1 MILLIFGIC
10 ILMVVGGWI
19 LGCILD
25 RKTVG
30 DGDICYGISG
40 IGAIVGF
47 FALVGLIGVGVNVKS
62 LSVIDD
68 RIAMYEEENTRIEQ
82 QVADVVE
89 QYQKYETDIF
99 MGVAPE
105 SAVTMVSLYPELKS
119 DSLVQA
125 QIKVY
130 TENNKTIRD
139 LRDKQIKGNVYRWW
153 LYFGG
158 GNT

>member
-10 ILMVVGGWI
+10 ILMIVGGF
-19 LGCILD
+19 ILD
-25 RKTVG
+25 EKTRV
-30 DGDICYGISG
+30 DSDICFGISG
-40 IGAIVGF
+40 IGMVVGF
-47 FALVGLIGVGVNVKS
+47 FALVGLIIVGVNVKS

-68 RIAMYEEENTRIEQ
+68 RIVMYEEENARIEQ
-82 QVADVVE
+82 QIADVVE

-99 MGVAPE
+99 REVAPE

-125 QIKVY
+125 QIEVY

>member
-10 ILMVVGGWI
+10 ILMIVGGF
-19 LGCILD
+19 ILD
-25 RKTVG
+25 EKTG
-30 DGDICYGISG
+30 ADSDLCFGISG
-40 IGAIVGF
+40 IGMVIGF
-47 FALVGLIGVGVNVKS
+47 FALLALIIVSVNVKS

-68 RIAMYEEENTRIEQ
+68 RITMYEEENTRIEQ
-82 QVADVVE
+82 QVADIVE

-99 MGVAPE
+99 REVAPE

-125 QIKVY
+125 QIEVY

>member
-10 ILMVVGGWI
+10 ILMIIG
-19 LGCILD
+19 GCILD
-25 RKTVG
+25 GKTGV
-30 DGDICYGISG
+30 DSDICFGISG
-40 IGAIVGF
+40 IGMVVGF
-47 FALVGLIGVGVNVKS
+47 FALVGLIIVGVNVKS

-68 RIAMYEEENTRIEQ
+68 RIAMYEEENARIEQ
-82 QVADVVE
+82 QIADVVE

-99 MGVAPE
+99 REVAPE

-125 QIKVY
+125 QIEVY

>member
-10 ILMVVGGWI
+10 ILMVVGGSILYDKFDTDAYCNLAI
-19 LGCILD
+19 LGVALGFVSFIAIIVL
-25 RKTVG
+25 
-30 DGDICYGISG
+30 GI
-40 IGAIVGF
+40 
-47 FALVGLIGVGVNVKS
+47 NVKS

-68 RIAMYEEENTRIEQ
+68 RIVMYEEENTRIEQ
-82 QVADVVE
+82 QIADVVE

-99 MGVAPE
+99 REVAPE

-125 QIKVY
+125 QIEVY

>member
-10 ILMVVGGWI
+10 ILMVV
-19 LGCILD
+19 
-25 RKTVG
+25 
-30 DGDICYGISG
+30 
-40 IGAIVGF
+40 VGF
-47 FALVGLIGVGVNVKS
+47 ILYDKFDTDVYCNLAIWGCALGFASFIVIIIFGVRVKS

-82 QVADVVE
+82 QVADIVE

-99 MGVAPE
+99 MEVAPE

-119 DSLVQA
+119 DSLVQS
-125 QIKVY
+125 QIGIY
-130 TENNKTIRD
+130 TENNKTIKN
-139 LRDKQIKGNVYRWW
+139 LRDIQIKGNVYRWW

>member
-10 ILMVVGGWI
+10 ILMVVGGI
-19 LGCILD
+19 ILD
-25 RKTVG
+25 RKTKI
-30 DGDICYGISG
+30 DSDICFGISG
-40 IGAIVGF
+40 IGIIVGF
-47 FALVGLIGVGVNVKS
+47 CALVGLIVVGVNVKS
-62 LSVIDD
+62 FSVIDD

-82 QVADVVE
+82 QIADVVE

-99 MGVAPE
+99 MEVAPE

-125 QIKVY
+125 QIEVY

>member
-10 ILMVVGGWI
+10 ILMIIGGF
-19 LGCILD
+19 ILD
-25 RKTVG
+25 EKTGV
-30 DGDICYGISG
+30 DSDICFGISG
-40 IGAIVGF
+40 IGMLVGF
-47 FALVGLIGVGVNVKS
+47 FALVGLIIVGVNVKS

-82 QVADVVE
+82 QIADVVE

-99 MGVAPE
+99 REVAPE
-105 SAVTMVSLYPELKS
+105 SAVTMGSLYPELKS

-125 QIKVY
+125 QIEVY

>member
-10 ILMVVGGWI
+10 ILMIVGGF
-19 LGCILD
+19 ILD
-25 RKTVG
+25 EKTGV
-30 DGDICYGISG
+30 DSDICFGISG
-40 IGAIVGF
+40 IGMVVGF
-47 FALVGLIGVGVNVKS
+47 FALLGLIIVGVNVKS

-68 RIAMYEEENTRIEQ
+68 RIAMYEEENARIEQ

-99 MGVAPE
+99 MDVAPE

-125 QIKVY
+125 QIEVY

-139 LRDKQIKGNVYRWW
+139 LRDKQIKGNVYHWW

>member
-10 ILMVVGGWI
+10 ILMVVGG
-19 LGCILD
+19 LILD
-25 RKTVG
+25 EKTGV
-30 DGDICYGISG
+30 DIDICFGISG
-40 IGAIVGF
+40 IGMLVGF
-47 FALVGLIGVGVNVKS
+47 FALLGLIIVGVNVKS

-68 RIAMYEEENTRIEQ
+68 RIVMYEEENARIEQ
-82 QVADVVE
+82 RIADVVE

-99 MGVAPE
+99 REVAPE

-125 QIKVY
+125 QIEVY

>member
-10 ILMVVGGWI
+10 ILMIVGGF
-19 LGCILD
+19 ILD
-25 RKTVG
+25 EKTGV
-30 DGDICYGISG
+30 DSDICFGISG
-40 IGAIVGF
+40 IGMVVGF
-47 FALVGLIGVGVNVKS
+47 FILGGLIVVGVNVKS

-99 MGVAPE
+99 MEVAPE

-119 DSLVQA
+119 DSLVQS
-125 QIKVY
+125 QIEIY
-130 TENNKTIRD
+130 TENNKIIRD

-158 GNT
+158 KKNG

>member
-10 ILMVVGGWI
+10 ILMVIGGSI
-19 LGCILD
+19 LYD
-25 RKTVG
+25 KFDT
-30 DGDICYGISG
+30 DTYGNL
-40 IGAIVGF
+40 AIFG
-47 FALVGLIGVGVNVKS
+47 FALGFVSFIAIIVLGIDVKS

-68 RIAMYEEENTRIEQ
+68 RIAMYEEENARIEQ
-82 QVADVVE
+82 QIADVVE

-99 MGVAPE
+99 REVAPE

-125 QIKVY
+125 QIEVY

-139 LRDKQIKGNVYRWW
+139 LKDKQIKGNVYRWW

>member
-10 ILMVVGGWI
+10 ILMAIGGSIRYNKFHTDTSWNVA
-19 LGCILD
+19 
-25 RKTVG
+25 T
-30 DGDICYGISG
+30 
-40 IGAIVGF
+40 F
-47 FALVGLIGVGVNVKS
+47 GLILSVCFFVAIIVLGFVVKS

-68 RIAMYEEENTRIEQ
+68 RIAMYEEENARIEQ
-82 QVADVVE
+82 QIADVVE

-99 MGVAPE
+99 MEVAPE
-105 SAVTMVSLYPELKS
+105 SAMTMASLYPELKS
-119 DSLVQA
+119 DSLAQA
-125 QIKVY
+125 QIEVY
-130 TENNKTIRD
+130 TENNKTIRE

>member
-10 ILMVVGGWI
+10 ILTIVGGFILDDKFDFNEDVSIGLAMAGLIFGGISLVAIII
-19 LGCILD
+19 LGID
-25 RKTVG
+25 
-30 DGDICYGISG
+30 
-40 IGAIVGF
+40 
-47 FALVGLIGVGVNVKS
+47 VKS

-82 QVADVVE
+82 QIADVVE

-99 MGVAPE
+99 MEVAPE

-125 QIKVY
+125 QIEVY
-130 TENNKTIRD
+130 TENNKTIKD
-139 LRDKQIKGNVYRWW
+139 LRDQQIKGNVYRWW

>member
-10 ILMVVGGWI
+10 ILMIVGGV
-19 LGCILD
+19 ILD
-25 RKTVG
+25 KKTG
-30 DGDICYGISG
+30 ADSDICFGISG
-40 IGAIVGF
+40 IGMVVGF
-47 FALVGLIGVGVNVKS
+47 FALVGLIVVGVNVKS

-68 RIAMYEEENTRIEQ
+68 RIAMYEEENARIEQ
-82 QVADVVE
+82 QIADVVE

-99 MGVAPE
+99 REVAPE

-125 QIKVY
+125 QIEVY

>member
-10 ILMVVGGWI
+10 ILMIIG
-19 LGCILD
+19 GCILD
-25 RKTVG
+25 GKTKV
-30 DGDICYGISG
+30 DSDICFGISG
-40 IGAIVGF
+40 VGLVVGF
-47 FALVGLIGVGVNVKS
+47 FALLGLIIVGVNVKS
-62 LSVIDD
+62 MSVIDD

-82 QVADVVE
+82 QIADVVE

-99 MGVAPE
+99 REVAPE

-125 QIKVY
+125 QIEVY

>member
-10 ILMVVGGWI
+10 ILMIVGGF
-19 LGCILD
+19 ILD
-25 RKTVG
+25 RKTKI
-30 DGDICYGISG
+30 DSDLCFGIIG
-40 IGAIVGF
+40 IGMVVGF
-47 FALVGLIGVGVNVKS
+47 FALVGLIIVGVNVKS

-82 QVADVVE
+82 QIADVVE

-99 MGVAPE
+99 REVAPE

-125 QIKVY
+125 QIEVY

>member
-10 ILMVVGGWI
+10 ILMIVGGF
-19 LGCILD
+19 ILD
-25 RKTVG
+25 EKIG
-30 DGDICYGISG
+30 ADSDLCFGISG
-40 IGAIVGF
+40 IGMVVGF
-47 FALVGLIGVGVNVKS
+47 FALVGLIIVGVNVKS

-68 RIAMYEEENTRIEQ
+68 RIVMYEEENARIEQ
-82 QVADVVE
+82 QIADVVE

-99 MGVAPE
+99 MEVAPE
-105 SAVTMVSLYPELKS
+105 SAMTMVSLYPELKS
-119 DSLVQA
+119 DSLAQA
-125 QIKVY
+125 QIEVY

>member
-10 ILMVVGGWI
+10 ILMIVGGFILDDKLDFDKDVSIGLSMAGFLFGGISLVAIII
-19 LGCILD
+19 LGIE
-25 RKTVG
+25 
-30 DGDICYGISG
+30 
-40 IGAIVGF
+40 
-47 FALVGLIGVGVNVKS
+47 VKS
-62 LSVIDD
+62 FSVIDD
-68 RIAMYEEENTRIEQ
+68 RIAMYEEENARIEQ

-99 MGVAPE
+99 REVAPE

-125 QIKVY
+125 QIEVY

-158 GNT
+158 GNK

>member
-10 ILMVVGGWI
+10 ILMIVGS
-19 LGCILD
+19 CILD
-25 RKTVG
+25 RKTG
-30 DGDICYGISG
+30 ADSDICFGISG
-40 IGAIVGF
+40 IGMIVGF
-47 FALVGLIGVGVNVKS
+47 FALVGLIIVGVNVKS

-68 RIAMYEEENTRIEQ
+68 RIAMYEEENARIEQ
-82 QVADVVE
+82 QIADVVE

-99 MGVAPE
+99 REVAPE

-125 QIKVY
+125 QIEVY

>member
-10 ILMVVGGWI
+10 ILMIIGGF
-19 LGCILD
+19 ILD
-25 RKTVG
+25 KKIGV
-30 DGDICYGISG
+30 DSDIFFG
-40 IGAIVGF
+40 IGIIVGF
-47 FALVGLIGVGVNVKS
+47 FALVALIAVGANVKS

-82 QVADVVE
+82 QIADVVE

-99 MGVAPE
+99 REVAPE

-125 QIKVY
+125 QIEVY

>member
-10 ILMVVGGWI
+10 ILMIVG
-19 LGCILD
+19 GCILD
-25 RKTVG
+25 EKTGV
-30 DGDICYGISG
+30 DSDICFGISG
-40 IGAIVGF
+40 IGMVVGF
-47 FALVGLIGVGVNVKS
+47 FALLGLIIVGVNVKS

-68 RIAMYEEENTRIEQ
+68 RIVMYEEENTRIEQ
-82 QVADVVE
+82 QIADVVE

-99 MGVAPE
+99 REVAPE

-125 QIKVY
+125 QIEVY
-130 TENNKTIRD
+130 TENNKTIRY
-139 LRDKQIKGNVYRWW
+139 LRDKQIKGNVYHWW

-158 GNT
+158 NKNG

>member
-10 ILMVVGGWI
+10 ILMIIGGSILYNQFDTDTYYNLAI
-19 LGCILD
+19 LGVALGFVSFIAIIVL
-25 RKTVG
+25 
-30 DGDICYGISG
+30 GIE
-40 IGAIVGF
+40 
-47 FALVGLIGVGVNVKS
+47 VKS

-68 RIAMYEEENTRIEQ
+68 RITMYEEENARIAQ
-82 QVADVVE
+82 QIADVVE

-99 MGVAPE
+99 REVAPE

-125 QIKVY
+125 QIEVY

-158 GNT
+158 GNK

>member
-10 ILMVVGGWI
+10 ILMIVGGV
-19 LGCILD
+19 ILD
-25 RKTVG
+25 KKTGV
-30 DGDICYGISG
+30 DSDICFGISG
-40 IGAIVGF
+40 IGMVVGF
-47 FALVGLIGVGVNVKS
+47 FALLGLIIVGVNVKS

-68 RIAMYEEENTRIEQ
+68 RIAMYEEENARIEQ
-82 QVADVVE
+82 QIADVVE

-99 MGVAPE
+99 REIAPE

-125 QIKVY
+125 QIEVY

-158 GNT
+158 GNK

>member
-10 ILMVVGGWI
+10 ILMIVGGF
-19 LGCILD
+19 ILD
-25 RKTVG
+25 EKTGV
-30 DGDICYGISG
+30 DSDLCFGISG
-40 IGAIVGF
+40 IGMVVGF
-47 FALVGLIGVGVNVKS
+47 FALVGLIIVGVNVKS

-68 RIAMYEEENTRIEQ
+68 RIVMYEEENARIEQ
-82 QVADVVE
+82 QIADVVE

-99 MGVAPE
+99 REVAPE

-125 QIKVY
+125 QIEVY

-158 GNT
+158 GNI

>member
-10 ILMVVGGWI
+10 ILMIIGGSILYDQLDTDTYCNLTI
-19 LGCILD
+19 LG
-25 RKTVG
+25 
-30 DGDICYGISG
+30 
-40 IGAIVGF
+40 
-47 FALVGLIGVGVNVKS
+47 FALGFVSFIAIIVLGIDVKS

-68 RIAMYEEENTRIEQ
+68 RIAMYEEENARIEQ

-89 QYQKYETDIF
+89 QYQKYEADIF
-99 MGVAPE
+99 MEVAPE

-125 QIKVY
+125 QIEVY

-158 GNT
+158 GNK

>member
-10 ILMVVGGWI
+10 ILMVVGGSI
-19 LGCILD
+19 LYDKFDTDTYCNLAIFGAALGFVSFIAIIAL
-25 RKTVG
+25 
-30 DGDICYGISG
+30 GI
-40 IGAIVGF
+40 
-47 FALVGLIGVGVNVKS
+47 NVKS

-68 RIAMYEEENTRIEQ
+68 RIAMYEEENARIEQ
-82 QVADVVE
+82 QIADVVE

-99 MGVAPE
+99 REVAPE

-125 QIKVY
+125 QIEVY
-130 TENNKTIRD
+130 TENNKTIKN
-139 LRDKQIKGNVYRWW
+139 LRDQQIKGNVYRWW

-158 GNT
+158 GNI

>member
-10 ILMVVGGWI
+10 ILMIVGGF
-19 LGCILD
+19 ILD
-25 RKTVG
+25 KKTG
-30 DGDICYGISG
+30 ADSDICFGISG
-40 IGAIVGF
+40 IGMVVGF
-47 FALVGLIGVGVNVKS
+47 FALVGLIVAGVNVKS

-68 RIAMYEEENTRIEQ
+68 RIAMYEEENARIEQ

-99 MGVAPE
+99 REVAPE

-125 QIKVY
+125 QIEVY

-139 LRDKQIKGNVYRWW
+139 LRDKQIKGNVYHWW

-158 GNT
+158 GNK

>member
-10 ILMVVGGWI
+10 ILMIVGGF
-19 LGCILD
+19 ILD
-25 RKTVG
+25 EKTGV
-30 DGDICYGISG
+30 DSDICFGISG
-40 IGAIVGF
+40 IGMVVGF
-47 FALVGLIGVGVNVKS
+47 FALLGLIIVGVNVKS

-68 RIAMYEEENTRIEQ
+68 RIVMYEEENARIEQ
-82 QVADVVE
+82 QIADVVE

-99 MGVAPE
+99 REVAPE

-125 QIKVY
+125 QIEVY
-130 TENNKTIRD
+130 TENNKTIKD

-158 GNT
+158 GNK

>member
-10 ILMVVGGWI
+10 ILMIVG
-19 LGCILD
+19 GCILD
-25 RKTVG
+25 KKTGV
-30 DGDICYGISG
+30 DSDLCFGISG
-40 IGAIVGF
+40 IGMVVGF
-47 FALVGLIGVGVNVKS
+47 FALVGLIIVGVNVKS

-68 RIAMYEEENTRIEQ
+68 RIAMYEEENARIEQ

-99 MGVAPE
+99 REVAPE

-125 QIKVY
+125 QIEVY
-130 TENNKTIRD
+130 TENNKTIRY
-139 LRDKQIKGNVYRWW
+139 LRDKQIKDNVYRWW

>member
-1 MILLIFGIC
+1 MLLLIFGIC
-10 ILMVVGGWI
+10 ILMIIG
-19 LGCILD
+19 GCILD
-25 RKTVG
+25 GKTG
-30 DGDICYGISG
+30 ADSDICFGISG
-40 IGAIVGF
+40 IGMVVGF
-47 FALVGLIGVGVNVKS
+47 FALLGLIIVGVNVKS

-68 RIAMYEEENTRIEQ
+68 RIVMYEEENARIEQ
-82 QVADVVE
+82 QIADVVE

-99 MGVAPE
+99 REVAPE

-125 QIKVY
+125 QIEVY
-130 TENNKTIRD
+130 TENNKTIRY
-139 LRDKQIKGNVYRWW
+139 LRDKQIKGNVYHWW

>member
-10 ILMVVGGWI
+10 ILMIVGGF
-19 LGCILD
+19 ILD
-25 RKTVG
+25 EKTGV
-30 DGDICYGISG
+30 DSDICFGISG
-40 IGAIVGF
+40 IGMVVGF
-47 FALVGLIGVGVNVKS
+47 FALVGLIIVGVNVKS

-68 RIAMYEEENTRIEQ
+68 RITMYEEENARIEQ

-99 MGVAPE
+99 REVAPE

-125 QIKVY
+125 QIEMY

>member
-10 ILMVVGGWI
+10 ILMIVGGF
-19 LGCILD
+19 ILD
-25 RKTVG
+25 EKTG
-30 DGDICYGISG
+30 ADSDLCFGISG
-40 IGAIVGF
+40 IGATVGF
-47 FALVGLIGVGVNVKS
+47 FALLGLIIVGVNVKS

-68 RIAMYEEENTRIEQ
+68 RITMYEEENARIEQ
-82 QVADVVE
+82 QIADVVE

-99 MGVAPE
+99 REVAPE

-125 QIKVY
+125 QIEVY

>member
-10 ILMVVGGWI
+10 ILMIIG
-19 LGCILD
+19 GCILD
-25 RKTVG
+25 RKTEV
-30 DGDICYGISG
+30 DSDICFGISG
-40 IGAIVGF
+40 IGMVVGF
-47 FALVGLIGVGVNVKS
+47 FALLGLIIVGVNVKS

-68 RIAMYEEENTRIEQ
+68 RIVMYEEENARIEQ
-82 QVADVVE
+82 QIADVVE

-99 MGVAPE
+99 REVAPE

-125 QIKVY
+125 QIEVY

-158 GNT
+158 GNK

>member
-10 ILMVVGGWI
+10 ILMIIGGF
-19 LGCILD
+19 ILD
-25 RKTVG
+25 EKTGV
-30 DGDICYGISG
+30 DSDICFGISG
-40 IGAIVGF
+40 IGMVVGF
-47 FALVGLIGVGVNVKS
+47 FALLGLIIVGVNVKS

-82 QVADVVE
+82 QIADVVE

-99 MGVAPE
+99 REVAPE

-125 QIKVY
+125 QIEVY